1 MFIDKVKIYIK
12 AGNGGKG
19 AISFRR
25 EKGIPN
31 GGPDGGNGGRGG
43 NIVFRAT
50 RELNNLVNFRFHSHF
65 RAENGDA
72 GSSNNK
78 IGKSGKDL
86 IILVPQGTIIKD
98 AETGKVIADLFYLD
112 KDYVIL
118 KGGDGGKGNCFFK
131 SPTRQAPHF
140 SQTGEITKEYAI
152 YLELKTIADVGL
164 IGYPNV
170 GKSTILSVISNAK
183 PKIANYQ
190 FTTLSPNLGVVN
202 YYEHSFVVADI
213 PGLIE
218 GASEGQGLGHEFLR
232 HIERTRILVH
242 VIDISSEDGRNPYQ
256 DYITINDELSK
267 FNEKLAQLP
276 QIVVLNKID
285 KIRDYFVVDEFKH
298 LLNNKKI
305 KVICISAIIKENIQE
320 LIKTIWQ
327 ELEKLPPQVPVDIE
341 EFGFDKKDLNAIDIK
356 KISKG
361 VFELSGGFIDNISR
375 GIVVNDY
382 ESLSYF
388 WKRLKNDGVIDMLKQ
403 NGLKDGDTVR
413 IGKVDFEYIE

>member
-1 MFIDKVKIYIK
+1 MFVDNVKIFIK

-50 RELNNLVNFRFHSHF
+50 RDLNNLVAFRYHAHF
-65 RAENGDA
+65 RAQNGQA
-72 GSSNNK
+72 GGSNNK
-78 IGKSGKDL
+78 IGKSGEDL
-86 IILVPQGTIIKD
+86 IIKVPQGTIIKD
-98 AETGKVIADLFYLD
+98 DETGKVIADMFYLN
-112 KDYVIL
+112 KDVVIL
-118 KGGDGGKGNCFFK
+118 AGGEGGKGNCFFK

-140 SQTGEITKEYAI
+140 SQMGETTKEYAVR
-152 YLELKTIADVGL
+152 LELKTIADVGL

-170 GKSTILSVISNAK
+170 GKSTLLSVVSNAR
-183 PKIANYQ
+183 PKIANYH
-190 FTTLSPNLGVVN
+190 FTTLSPNLGVVK
-202 YYEHSFVVADI
+202 YYEHNFIVADI

-232 HIERTRILVH
+232 HIERTRLLVH
-242 VIDISSEDGRNPYQ
+242 VIDISREEGRDPYN
-256 DYITINDELSK
+256 DYLTINEELKK
-267 FNEKLAQLP
+267 FNKELAKRP
-276 QIVVLNKID
+276 QIVVLNKMD
-285 KIRDYFVVDEFKH
+285 KVRDYASIDEFKYR
-298 LLNNKKI
+298 LGKNK
-305 KVICISAIIKENIQE
+305 KVICVSAICRQNIEE

-327 ELEKLPPQVPVDIE
+327 ELEKLPKLEPIEIE
-341 EFGFDKKDLNAIDIK
+341 EYELDKKDKTEIIVNK
-356 KISKG
+356 VSNN
-361 VFELSGGFIDNISR
+361 VYEVSGGFIENISR

-388 WKRLKNDGVIDMLKQ
+388 WKRLKNDGIVDILKKK
-403 NGLKDGDTVR
+403 GVKDGDTIR